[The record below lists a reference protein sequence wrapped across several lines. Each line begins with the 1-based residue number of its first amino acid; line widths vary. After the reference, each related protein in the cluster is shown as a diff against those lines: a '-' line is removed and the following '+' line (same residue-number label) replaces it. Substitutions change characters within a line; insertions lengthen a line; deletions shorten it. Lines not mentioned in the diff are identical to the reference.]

1 MGERGQ
7 HYDETFHRE
16 SVDHLIRTGKS
27 IRQTAKDLGVSEHSL
42 RTWKKKYLSE
52 EGSPQ
57 QKTLAEENE
66 RMKREIAELREERD
80 ILKKSVAI
88 FLKPRK

>member
-1 MGERGQ
+1 MSKPEK
-7 HYDETFHRE
+7 HYDLEFQKNAVNLWIK
-16 SVDHLIRTGKS
+16 SGKS
-27 IRQTAKDLGVSEHSL
+27 ARQIAEELGISSNSL
-42 RTWKKKYLSE
+42 SLWKKKHIV

-57 QKTLAEENE
+57 MELLQEEVARLRSE
-66 RMKREIAELREERD
+66 VLELREERD

>member
-1 MGERGQ
+1 MSKSRKA
-7 HYDETFHRE
+7 YDIEFQKDAVNLWIQ
-16 SVDHLIRTGKS
+16 SGKS
-27 IRQTAKDLGVSEHSL
+27 ARQVADELGVSSNSL
-42 RTWKKKYLSE
+42 SLWKKKFLV

-57 QKTLAEENE
+57 MDLLKQEVE
-66 RMKREIAELREERD
+66 RLRSEVIELREERD

>member
-1 MGERGQ
+1 M
-7 HYDETFHRE
+7 
-16 SVDHLIRTGKS
+16 SKTGKIYDLEFQKNAVNLWIKS
-27 IRQTAKDLGVSEHSL
+27 RKSARQIAEELGISSNSL
-42 RTWKKKYLSE
+42 SLWKKKHLV

-57 QKTLAEENE
+57 LELLQEEVE
-66 RMKREIAELREERD
+66 KLRSEVVELREERD

>member
-7 HYDETFHRE
+7 HYDEVFQRDA
-16 SVDHLIRTGKS
+16 VDHLIRSGKS
-27 IRQTAKDLGVSEHSL
+27 LRQTAKDLGVSEQSL
-42 RTWKKKYLSE
+42 RTWKKKYL
-52 EGSPQ
+52 
-57 QKTLAEENE
+57 AEENGPQRSTLDE
-66 RMKREIAELREERD
+66 RMAQLERENRELREERD

>member
-1 MGERGQ
+1 MGQRGQ
-7 HYDETFHRE
+7 HYEESFHRDA
-16 SVDHLIRTGKS
+16 VDHLIRSGKS
-27 IRQTAKDLGVSEHSL
+27 IRQTARDLGVSEHSM

-52 EGSPQ
+52 EGSPHRQ
-57 QKTLAEENE
+57 TLEEENA
-66 RMKREIAELREERD
+66 RMKKEIAELREERD